1 MNDDELMTLV
11 AAQRD
16 TVPMTT
22 RIEEIIRRGRAARL
36 RRLVA
41 GAAGILAAA
50 AGAAF
55 AVSTLAPGSH
65 QDTARLTSWVVTEQP
80 DGTISVTINELDNLT
95 GLQGKLRADGVP
107 ASVSVMGRP
116 NPACLPYPGGSPR
129 SGGDP
134 ATPLLRQVFPRP
146 YRMLPKVV
154 AIPPS
159 PHSVV
164 VVIDPSALPAGAGV
178 QLNASQF
185 RSSQVQILHP
195 TAFLTATVVH
205 ASAQCTGS

>member
-1 MNDDELMTLV
+1 MTDDELMTLV

-22 RIEEIIRRGRAARL
+22 RIEEIIRRGRAARI

-55 AVSTLAPGSH
+55 AVSTLTPGSH

-80 DGTISVTINELDNLT
+80 DGTISVTVKELADLT
-95 GLQGKLRADGVP
+95 GLEGKLRADGVP
-107 ASVSVMGRP
+107 ASVSDIGRP
-116 NPACLPYPGGSPR
+116 NPACRPYPGGTP
-129 SGGDP
+129 GTGPDP
-134 ATPLLRQVFPRP
+134 GTPLLREVFPRP
-146 YRMLPKVV
+146 YGMLPEIV

-159 PHSVV
+159 GTGVV
-164 VVIDPSALPAGAGV
+164 VVIDPSALPDGAGV
-178 QLNASQF
+178 QLAAVSPGQDPNSQ
-185 RSSQVQILHP
+185 P
-195 TAFLTATVVH
+195 TMFFVATVVY
-205 ASAQCTGS
+205 ASAQCTGG